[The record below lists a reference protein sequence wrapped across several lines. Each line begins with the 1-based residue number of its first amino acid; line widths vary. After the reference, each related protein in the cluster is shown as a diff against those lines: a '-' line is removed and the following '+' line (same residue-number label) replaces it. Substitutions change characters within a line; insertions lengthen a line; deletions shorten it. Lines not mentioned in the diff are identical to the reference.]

1 MEELCEAVHVELW
14 GLGVEENLEEQEQ
27 EEEENLEE
35 EVQEEKI
42 FGEEEN

>member
-14 GLGVEENLEEQEQ
+14 GLRVEENLEEEEQ
-27 EEEENLEE
+27 EEE
-35 EVQEEKI
+35 I

>member
-1 MEELCEAVHVELW
+1 MEELCEAVYVELW
-14 GLGVEENLEEQEQ
+14 GLRVEEDL
-27 EEEENLEE
+27 EEEENFEE